1 MCECEDSSSDFSAVN
16 SSAVSR
22 DLVAI
27 ITALEYNQWF
37 TKVSIKDYK
46 LVTSIKLQWRLTT
59 STMVQMFSSML
70 SDSLTEIKV
79 F

>member
-1 MCECEDSSSDFSAVN
+1 MRECEDRSSDFSAVN
-16 SSAVSR
+16 SSSAVSR

-46 LVTSIKLQWRLTT
+46 LVKSIKLQP
-59 STMVQMFSSML
+59 QNNISMETYNL
-70 SDSLTEIKV
+70 HYGPDVL
-79 F
+79 